1 MNKKELIPQLTSLVE
16 GYTEGLRSANN
27 KLFHSGQR
35 LTAEKQEWEQK
46 YHSAMAANKRLDEQN
61 EGLRVEKQAL
71 LDVVADW
78 KSENQSLAALN
89 ETLST
94 ESQNWQGQCAELRG
108 QYSLV
113 LKELNMSK
121 QMAEHCKAES
131 LKESLKRTEVEEQ
144 LETAEE
150 TTKHWFRR
158 AENIAKE
165 LAETKERWLQQV
177 EYADKYAAELVIRE
191 KELAEKETALSKA
204 FAAAEERYEDSKKR
218 SDGILATM
226 GENLQRKQK
235 QIEALTTW
243 KEGTEKVL
251 YYIEA
256 RAKEKQEKIDS
267 LIGNNEILARTA
279 YNFQAQLEALKQIN
293 SFQEHRIEV
302 LSRKARKKAKEQND

>member
-1 MNKKELIPQLTSLVE
+1 MNKKELVSRLESLVTQYIE
-16 GYTEGLRSANN
+16 EFKVEA
-27 KLFHSGQR
+27 KH
-35 LTAEKQEWEQK
+35 WEQRYYIAYQTNLK
-46 YHSAMAANKRLDEQN
+46 LEEQN
-61 EGLRVEKQAL
+61 KVLTQEKQAL

-113 LKELNMSK
+113 LKEL
-121 QMAEHCKAES
+121 
-131 LKESLKRTEVEEQ
+131 
-144 LETAEE
+144 
-150 TTKHWFRR
+150 
-158 AENIAKE
+158 
-165 LAETKERWLQQV
+165 
-177 EYADKYAAELVIRE
+177 
-191 KELAEKETALSKA
+191 AEKESSWSKA
-204 FAAAEERYEDSKKR
+204 FAAAEERHEDFKKR

-226 GENLQRKQK
+226 GENLQRKQE

-251 YYIEA
+251 DSMEA
-256 RAKEKQEKIDS
+256 RVKEKQEKIDS

-279 YNFQAQLEALKQIN
+279 YNLQAQLESLRKIN

-302 LSRKARKKAKEQND
+302 LSRKARKLRKKEQND